1 MQFNRLKR
9 REFIT
14 LLGAAAASWPLAARA
29 QQPAMPVIGF
39 LSGSA
44 SADRAHVVAP
54 FWRGLREP
62 ATQRAKMCRSSIAGR
77 RTNYDR
83 LPDLAADLVRRK
95 VEVIAATDTPS
106 AVAAKA
112 ANTPIPIVFAIG
124 GDPVSDGLVISFNR
138 PGGNLTGISFMSVEL
153 GAKQLGLLREL
164 VPMAARIAVLVDP
177 NFPITERFVSGV
189 RAASSAIGQQIEV
202 LYANT
207 GRDIDA
213 AFASLAQK
221 PIDALLVAPSPL
233 SNNRRV
239 QLTTLAAYHRVPA
252 IYSLRQA
259 AEAGGLMSY
268 GTSLTDA
275 YRQAGIYTG
284 RILKGEK
291 AADLPIL
298 QPTKFEFVINL
309 NTARTMGLSLPPG
322 LLAIAD
328 EVIE

>member
-1 MQFNRLKR
+1 MKR

-14 LLGAAAASWPLAARA
+14 LLGSATAWPLAARA
-29 QQPAMPVIGF
+29 QQPAMPMIGF

-44 SADRAHVVAP
+44 SGDRAHVVAP
-54 FWRGLREP
+54 FWQGLRETGY
-62 ATQRAKMCRSSIAGR
+62 AEGQNVSIEYRWAQDQ
-77 RTNYDR
+77 YDR

-112 ANTPIPIVFAIG
+112 ASTTIPIVFAIG
-124 GDPVSDGLVISFNR
+124 GDPVGDGLVISFNR
-138 PGGNLTGISFMSVEL
+138 PAGNVTGISFMSVEL

-177 NFPITERFVSGV
+177 NFPITERYVSGV
-189 RAASSAIGQQIEV
+189 RALSSAIRQQIEV
-202 LYANT
+202 LYAST

-221 PIDALLVAPSPL
+221 PIDALLVSPAAL
-233 SNNRRV
+233 FVNRRV
-239 QLTTLAAYHRVPA
+239 QLAILAAHHRVPA
-252 IYSLRQA
+252 IYNLRQA

-284 RILKGEK
+284 RLLKGEK

-309 NTARTMGLSLPPG
+309 NTARAMGLSFPPG